1 MVDVVESM
9 LRMFLEALQNDDRK
23 LLNRLAAMD
32 DTLDNLYNAVKL
44 HLTAISREDGLSEA
58 DAKRCSDILAFTI
71 NLEHI
76 GDILDKSLR
85 EIVRQDQ
92 AAAQLLARRSA
103 GNRQYA
109 PRPARQLHLA
119 TSVFMLG
126 DHHSARALLV
136 EKDRMRDLEQAATEN
151 HLRRLREG
159 RSQSIET
166 SSLHIDIAR
175 DLKRIAAHIASVAYP
190 ILEQSGSL
198 RRSRLMGE
206 NESADESPNG
216 GQGSRIRIAHHGNDA
231 PPLRAATTIEGRGAR
246 RSSWRLERVHP
257 DWPAG
262 WDFRS
267 ASFRS
272 PTVRCCGELT
282 AV

>member
-1 MVDVVESM
+1 MT
-9 LRMFLEALQNDDRK
+9 ALPISQ
-23 LLNRLAAMD
+23 RLH
-32 DTLDNLYNAVKL
+32 NAVKL
-44 HLTAISREDGLSEA
+44 HLTAISREDGLSEV

-85 EIVRQDQ
+85 EI
-92 AAAQLLARRSA
+92 AAKKIKQRLSFSQEGGQEIANMHQCLLD
-103 GNRQYA
+103 N
-109 PRPARQLHLA
+109 LHLA

-126 DHHSARALLV
+126 DQQSARALLA

-159 RSQSIET
+159 RPQSIET

-175 DLKRIAAHIASVAYP
+175 DLKRIAAHVASVAYP

-206 NESADESPNG
+206 NDESADGSPDG
-216 GQGSRIRIAHHGNDA
+216 GSEKPH
-231 PPLRAATTIEGRGAR
+231 
-246 RSSWRLERVHP
+246 
-257 DWPAG
+257 
-262 WDFRS
+262 
-267 ASFRS
+267 
-272 PTVRCCGELT
+272 
-282 AV
+282 